1 MPIIKTNILD
11 EAMSRTSNGVNF
23 VKLLQSLGHNN
34 HDISE
39 AIQHLL
45 DTPTMVSDW
54 ETIITSQAIQYLKNL
69 EQHQ

>member
-23 VKLLQSLGHNN
+23 VKLLQSLGH
-34 HDISE
+34 HKQDISE

-45 DTPTMVSDW
+45 DTPTMASEW
-54 ETIITSQAIQYLKNL
+54 ETIITSQATQYLQKL
-69 EQHQ
+69 EQQ